1 MSFRHFL
8 PSRKRLNAF
17 RAGRALLRA
26 SVIVSHPWEYWRR
39 RREARQLV
47 RLPAPVPIDRT
58 SGFSRFGMADLE
70 GLPAVVRRARHIYEE
85 RRPWLGVTRF
95 NTRKKEYLEEILSD
109 EDLRRYPEFV
119 QFCLSVPVVSA
130 VTRYLGTVPVLRRVG
145 LLLSSP
151 ADTDADS
158 RLYHLD
164 PEDFRQVKI
173 FVNVFGVTPDH
184 GPLTW
189 LPGPVSRAALKG
201 VWRREKAA
209 GAHRDQFRRWD
220 DAELAPH
227 AGQSD
232 RVALVGPAGTG
243 AFVDTSRCLH
253 FGSRIKPGAM
263 RLVFY
268 AQYLRYHFAYPTDR
282 NRIEPPREADDPLV
296 PRLLAPR
303 PGRMPY
309 TGAIAKG

>member
-58 SGFSRFGMADLE
+58 SGFSRFGMADFE

-164 PEDFRQVKI
+164 PEDFSQVKI